1 MSQSNRNAKSS
12 AAASGSN
19 SNAATVKR
27 LMKAVG
33 TKCKPGPNSS
43 ICFPVEGKVRKLG
56 PTELMDVHKLTV
68 DEKTVVVMFK
78 LTGKGAVANCEV
90 NANVYDINGKIG
102 YTVSTGLGN
111 VNSLT
116 LEAVRKP
123 STEARRVND
132 ANRQRRDVEDDE
144 PVDVDADSDSEEDE
158 QDSDVEEQLRPAAEP
173 VDDVEPVEPL
183 EPLPQPQLDVAALI
197 DAAVEERFSERER
210 LLAEREE
217 QFNGVWECEQ
227 REWREREDRE
237 KAERAKIE
245 LAREVARAEEAK
257 LARAQLEFKTADLER
272 QAMQAR
278 EAAALAEEAAIAG
291 KAELA
296 LAEAKMVEA
305 KTAYLRESAKAA
317 RPAVPK
323 PIGGSVE
330 LPQTPIFKKRPAEDE
345 LEGPPNKAQKTDES
359 AAPSQAAA
367 ADDEPE
373 EAMILHDFHVASPDT
388 QPFAEAAVSQ
398 QKEQEDD
405 EASE

>member
-27 LMKAVG
+27 LMKTVG

-43 ICFPVEGKVRKLG
+43 ICFPVEGKVRKLS

-68 DEKTVVVMFK
+68 DDKTVVVMFK
-78 LTGKGAVANCEV
+78 LTGKGTVSNCEV

-111 VNSLT
+111 ANSLT
-116 LEAVRKP
+116 LDAVRKP

-173 VDDVEPVEPL
+173 VEDEPVEPL
-183 EPLPQPQLDVAALI
+183 EPLPRPQLDVAALI

-210 LLAEREE
+210 LLAEREAE
-217 QFNGVWECEQ
+217 FNGEWEREQ
-227 REWREREDRE
+227 REWREQQ
-237 KAERAKIE
+237 ERAKVE

-278 EAAALAEEAAIAG
+278 EAAALAEEATIAG

-305 KTAYLRESAKAA
+305 KTAYLRESAKSA

-323 PIGGSVE
+323 PISAPVD
-330 LPQTPIFKKRPAEDE
+330 LPETPIFTRKRTAESE
-345 LEGPPNKAQKTDES
+345 LEGPPNKVQKTDES

-373 EAMILHDFHVASPDT
+373 EAMILENFHVASPDT